1 MWKMSEAAN
10 LVFERIFILNSVKHK
25 FFYVS
30 IIQLEQSW
38 QIVFLKLVRITKGIS
53 PEVTVLIFPRLVASR
68 KLLCELVVK
77 KYSEMYR
84 ARN

>member
-1 MWKMSEAAN
+1 MSEAAN
-10 LVFERIFILNSVKHK
+10 LVFEWILILNSVKHK

-30 IIQLEQSW
+30 IVKLEHSW
-38 QIVFLKLVRITKGIS
+38 QIVFLRLVKIIKDIS

-68 KLLCELVVK
+68 KHLCELVVK
-77 KYSEMYR
+77 KYSEIYR